1 MSTNVTN
8 TTITTETCAY
18 WMVEGAIPEAD
29 SEISGIGAILAFLLS
44 AYITFAIVLV
54 SYLLGS
60 IDSSLLRPVDRYVH
74 RCGRRRTSPS
84 WHKALQ
90 QCVLLL
96 SDQQIVTGIAIC
108 IAGFI
113 GLHGHISVYHFQT
126 VIMLAWMSSS
136 VHLSALTMLGEYFRK
151 RPAVL
156 GWRIVG
162 MLILLILLLVALV
175 PTASNLWALWWG
187 PNQEKYDERTS
198 WAIPAR
204 CFFFKTWGEGVNPDA
219 PLAYL
224 ILIISYVWKIGALFK
239 SSRNIFH
246 RRIRGP
252 YEYLLERILHAEA
265 VKASSRHNKR
275 KSLSWKYYATM
286 VVYII
291 LLAIFEFA
299 ASFAASLWLSYV
311 GLAYGTIQIV
321 IPRQQNAWWNKKES
335 DWTFGQITPLVL
347 LIQPMGAILENY
359 RGRKHKKRSDRDS
372 LDSDNDGSYDL
383 GSTTNSAMLPHQNT
397 QDAFQPTF
405 SEMFAALEV
414 FRPSERSVDTLEH
427 QIPFYTSTLFATI
440 IVWIQIGIA
449 IISSIVFWIDAESLG
464 YITSH
469 NYFFVLIGIGSCVGA
484 MVLWTVASIPFS
496 RVFK

>member
-1 MSTNVTN
+1 MSTNATN
-8 TTITTETCAY
+8 TTITTETCGY

-44 AYITFAIVLV
+44 AYFTFAIVLV

-60 IDSSLLRPVDRYVH
+60 IDIGLLRPVDLYVH
-74 RCGRRRTSPS
+74 RLPSQRRTSPS

-126 VIMLAWMSSS
+126 VISLAWMSSS

-151 RPAVL
+151 RPGVL

-162 MLILLILLLVALV
+162 MLILFILLLVALV
-175 PTASNLWALWWG
+175 PTASNLWAIWYTAESG
-187 PNQEKYDERTS
+187 RDNGRTS

-224 ILIISYVWKIGALFK
+224 ILILSYLWKIGALFK
-239 SSRNIFH
+239 SSRNVFH

-252 YEYLLERILHAEA
+252 YEYLLERILHTEA
-265 VKASSRHNKR
+265 LKASNRREKR
-275 KSLSWKYYATM
+275 KSLSWTYHATM
-286 VVYII
+286 MVYII
-291 LLAIFEFA
+291 LLALFEFS

-311 GLAYGTIQIV
+311 GLVYGTIQLV
-321 IPRQQNAWWNKKES
+321 IPRQQNAWWNNKENS
-335 DWTFGQITPLVL
+335 WTFGQIVPLVL
-347 LIQPMGAILENY
+347 LIQPLGAILENY
-359 RGRKHKKRSDRDS
+359 KPRKHRNRSDRDS
-372 LDSDNDGSYDL
+372 LSSEEAYEL
-383 GSTTNSAMLPHQNT
+383 GSGAHSTMLSHRNSS
-397 QDAFQPTF
+397 DEFQPSF
-405 SEMFAALEV
+405 SEKFAALEV
-414 FRPSERSVDTLEH
+414 LRPSQRSVEVLDH
-427 QIPFYTSTLFATI
+427 QMPFYNSILFATI
-440 IVWIQIGIA
+440 IVWIQISIA
-449 IISSIVFWIDAESLG
+449 VISSIVFWIDADSIG

-469 NYFFVLIGIGSCVGA
+469 NYFFVLAGVGCSIGVLI
-484 MVLWTVASIPFS
+484 LWTVASIPFS